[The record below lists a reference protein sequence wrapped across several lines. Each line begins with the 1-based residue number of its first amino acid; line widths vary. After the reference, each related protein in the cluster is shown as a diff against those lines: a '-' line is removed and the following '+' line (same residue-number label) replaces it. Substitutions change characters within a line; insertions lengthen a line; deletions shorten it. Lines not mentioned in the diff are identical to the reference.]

1 MATTPVVFLLSQNG
15 KQVLLFSTFSI
26 DQDAYQYSGQ
36 WNAGVFH
43 GQGSYLYDGGE
54 RYEGQWKNG
63 QIHGYGT
70 YTWSNGD
77 KWFGHFRDDRIS
89 GEEGLNVLT
98 TADQT
103 RCIGTWKWHG
113 KWHKFWNGS
122 QYNNRGELVARYS
135 EGQMECVSRH
145 GFKRGRLSQTK
156 FKRGQLSRSK
166 FKRGQPVRH
175 WKFGRGSIVSMRG
188 NHAQVRFESVG
199 TKWLV
204 LTYADLAID

>member
-1 MATTPVVFLLSQNG
+1 MATTPVAFLFSHNG
-15 KQVLLFSTFSI
+15 NQLLFISTFSI
-26 DQDAYQYSGQ
+26 SGDAYQYSGQ

-43 GQGSYLYDGGE
+43 GQGSYLYDNGDK
-54 RYEGQWKNG
+54 YEGHWKNG
-63 QIHGYGT
+63 QKYGHGT

-77 KWFGHFRDDRIS
+77 KWFGHFRDDCIS

-103 RCIGTWKWHG
+103 RFIGTWKRYG
-113 KWHKFWNGS
+113 KSHKFWNGS
-122 QYNNRGELVARYS
+122 QYHNRGELVARYS

-145 GFKRGRLSQTK
+145 GFKRG
-156 FKRGQLSRSK
+156 QLSRSK
-166 FKRGQPVRH
+166 FKRGQKVRH

-188 NHAQVRFESVG
+188 NHAHVGFESVG

-204 LTYADLAID
+204 LTYADLDID

>member
-1 MATTPVVFLLSQNG
+1 MTTTPVAFLLSQSG

-70 YTWSNGD
+70 YTCANGV
-77 KWFGHFRDDRIS
+77 KWAGHFREDRIS
-89 GEEGLNVLT
+89 KEEGEHTLT
-98 TADQT
+98 TPDQ
-103 RCIGTWKWHG
+103 IMLVGTWKGHRC
-113 KWHKFWNGS
+113 WNGS

-135 EGQMECVSRH
+135 GGQMELVSRH
-145 GFKRGRLSQTK
+145 G

-166 FKRGQPVRH
+166 FKRGQQVRH